1 MPFLK
6 DEMTEINMLYGKL
19 ASTLTLD
26 EAKKLQ
32 PHTKALVMLM
42 REMASKHQL
51 KRVDNKLDD
60 LAMFITGE
68 VKRIDEEE

>member
-6 DEMTEINMLYGKL
+6 DEMTEINMLYSKL

-32 PHTKALVMLM
+32 PHVKALVMLM
-42 REMASKHQL
+42 REMPSKHQL
-51 KRVDNKLDD
+51 KRMDNKIDD

-68 VKRIDEEE
+68 VKRLDKEE

>member
-19 ASTLTLD
+19 TSTLTLD

>member
-1 MPFLK
+1 MPLLRE
-6 DEMTEINMLYGKL
+6 EMTEINMLYSKL

-32 PHTKALVMLM
+32 PHVKALVMLM

-51 KRVDNKLDD
+51 KRMDNKIDD

-68 VKRIDEEE
+68 VKRLDKEE

>member
-1 MPFLK
+1 MPLLRE
-6 DEMTEINMLYGKL
+6 EMIEINMLYGKL
-19 ASTLTLD
+19 ASTLTL
-26 EAKKLQ
+26 EETKRLQ

-42 REMASKHQL
+42 REMKSKHQL